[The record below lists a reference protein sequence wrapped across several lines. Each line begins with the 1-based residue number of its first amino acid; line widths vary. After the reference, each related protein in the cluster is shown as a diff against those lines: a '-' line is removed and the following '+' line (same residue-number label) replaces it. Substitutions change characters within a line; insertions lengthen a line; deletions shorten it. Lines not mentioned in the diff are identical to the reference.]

1 MDVVCVIDT
10 VVGDHLEDRLCAL
23 EEVKQAVQS
32 AGANFQRVQV
42 GFMIAVKDCYTIN
55 IIKVKIKFAYL
66 YVHIVNIFLYAQYM
80 IAVREIGFW

>member
-42 GFMIAVKDCYTIN
+42 GIVIAVKDCYTIN
-55 IIKVKIKFAYL
+55 RIKVIIKFAYS
-66 YVHIVNIFLYAQYM
+66 YVHILIYFYTHD
-80 IAVREIGFW
+80 I

>member
-42 GFMIAVKDCYTIN
+42 RFALAVN
-55 IIKVKIKFAYL
+55 IIVI
-66 YVHIVNIFLYAQYM
+66 Q
-80 IAVREIGFW
+80 

>member
-32 AGANFQRVQV
+32 AGANFHRVQV
-42 GFMIAVKDCYTIN
+42 CNSIAVKHCYTMN
-55 IIKVKIKFAYL
+55 
-66 YVHIVNIFLYAQYM
+66 
-80 IAVREIGFW
+80 